1 MASFPETSFTLL
13 EKLGRLAPGQDEAAW
28 QRLWE
33 LYMPAL
39 RQFIVWKG
47 GERNADDIVQQ
58 VLVKLVDVLR
68 TGQYKVEK
76 GRFHSYLAMMAYN
89 EVHMQHRKD
98 QVRHVDEHVP
108 IDNFVNDGTHDDQQ
122 LKFETP
128 DELKAQDAPAG
139 ESLDADWQ
147 RAVVEAARDH
157 VLTKTALSDRDRSV
171 YRQFRQEERPIEDV
185 AKEFNISRNL
195 VSKICSRIDQRIVTI
210 GREMARLNA
219 EF

>member
-1 MASFPETSFTLL
+1 MTSFPETSFTLL
-13 EKLGRLAPGQDEAAW
+13 EKIGNLAPGQDEAAW

-39 RQFIVWKG
+39 RQFVVWKG
-47 GERNADDIVQQ
+47 GERNADDIVQS

-68 TGQYKVEK
+68 SGQYKAEK

-89 EVHMQHRKD
+89 EVHMQRRKD
-98 QVRHVDEHVP
+98 LVRHVDDHIP
-108 IDNFVNDGTHDDQQ
+108 IDNFVGEGTQDEGQPRTS
-122 LKFETP
+122 TP
-128 DELKAQDAPAG
+128 DELKSQDAPAG
-139 ESLDADWQ
+139 ETLDADWQ
-147 RAVVEAARDH
+147 RAVVESARDH

-185 AKEFNISRNL
+185 AKEFGISRNL
-195 VSKICSRIDQRIVTI
+195 VSKICSRIDQRIVAI
-210 GREMARLNA
+210 GREMAKLNA

>member
-39 RQFIVWKG
+39 RQFVVWKG

-68 TGQYKVEK
+68 TGQYKAEK

-108 IDNFVNDGTHDDQQ
+108 
-122 LKFETP
+122 
-128 DELKAQDAPAG
+128 
-139 ESLDADWQ
+139 
-147 RAVVEAARDH
+147 
-157 VLTKTALSDRDRSV
+157 
-171 YRQFRQEERPIEDV
+171 RPT
-185 AKEFNISRNL
+185 S
-195 VSKICSRIDQRIVTI
+195 
-210 GREMARLNA
+210 
-219 EF
+219 

>member
-68 TGQYKVEK
+68 TGQYKAEK

-108 IDNFVNDGTHDDQQ
+108 IDNFV
-122 LKFETP
+122 TP

-139 ESLDADWQ
+139 ESLDSDWQ

-157 VLTKTALSDRDRSV
+157 VLNKTALSDRDRSV
-171 YRQFRQEERPIEDV
+171 YRQFRREERPIEDV

-195 VSKICSRIDQRIVTI
+195 VSKICSRIDQRIVAI
-210 GREMARLNA
+210 GREMTRLNA

>member
-1 MASFPETSFTLL
+1 
-13 EKLGRLAPGQDEAAW
+13 
-28 QRLWE
+28 
-33 LYMPAL
+33 MPAL

-68 TGQYKVEK
+68 TGQYKAEK

-122 LKFETP
+122 IKFETP

-139 ESLDADWQ
+139 ESLDSDWQ

-157 VLTKTALSDRDRSV
+157 VLNKTALSDRDPH
-171 YRQFRQEERPIEDV
+171 RQADHRHRTRDDETERRVLGLGAGDGRAAELKRLDVDLEELGL
-185 AKEFNISRNL
+185 AA
-195 VSKICSRIDQRIVTI
+195 
-210 GREMARLNA
+210 REALLHRL
-219 EF
+219 EPSGLLERRERG

>member
-1 MASFPETSFTLL
+1 
-13 EKLGRLAPGQDEAAW
+13 
-28 QRLWE
+28 
-33 LYMPAL
+33 
-39 RQFIVWKG
+39 
-47 GERNADDIVQQ
+47 
-58 VLVKLVDVLR
+58 
-68 TGQYKVEK
+68 
-76 GRFHSYLAMMAYN
+76 MMAYN

-108 IDNFVNDGTHDDQQ
+108 IDNFVNDGTHDDRQ
-122 LKFETP
+122 LKLETP

-171 YRQFRQEERPIEDV
+171 YRQFRHEERPIEDV
-185 AKEFNISRNL
+185 AKEFGISRNL
-195 VSKICSRIDQRIVTI
+195 VSKICSRIDQRIIAI
-210 GREMARLNA
+210 GREMTRLNA

>member
-1 MASFPETSFTLL
+1 MTSFPETSFTLL
-13 EKLGRLAPGQDEAAW
+13 EKIGNLAPGQDEAAW

-39 RQFIVWKG
+39 RQFVVWKG
-47 GERNADDIVQQ
+47 GERNADDIVQS

-68 TGQYKVEK
+68 SGQYKAEK

-89 EVHMQHRKD
+89 EVHMQRRKD
-98 QVRHVDEHVP
+98 LVRHVDDHIP
-108 IDNFVNDGTHDDQQ
+108 IDNFVSEGTQDEGQPRTG
-122 LKFETP
+122 TP
-128 DELKAQDAPAG
+128 DELKSQDTPAG
-139 ESLDADWQ
+139 ETLDADWQ

-171 YRQFRQEERPIEDV
+171 YRQFRQKERPIEDV
-185 AKEFNISRNL
+185 AKEFGISRNL
-195 VSKICSRIDQRIVTI
+195 VSKICSRIDQRIVAI
-210 GREMARLNA
+210 GREMAKLNA